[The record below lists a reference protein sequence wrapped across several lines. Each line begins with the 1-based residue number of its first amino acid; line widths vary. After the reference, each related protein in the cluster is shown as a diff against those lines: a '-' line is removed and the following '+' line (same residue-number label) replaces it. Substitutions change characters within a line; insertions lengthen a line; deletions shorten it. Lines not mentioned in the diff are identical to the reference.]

1 MPVNVKHS
9 EYLKF
14 EPRWT
19 RCRHCYEGS
28 DAVKEAGV
36 AYLPEL
42 DSHKISGG
50 GAAYEAYKKRALFF
64 NATGR
69 TVDGFAGAVFQKA
82 PTIRLEPEQEDVMEV
97 EEEPELDEN
106 FAPVKDKDGIQVMKP
121 KIGPD
126 GKPVLKKKIG
136 PDGKPVKQQAPGA
149 EEEEEGEEEE
159 ERKGKP
165 KLDEEGKPIPLLD
178 EKGEPVLD
186 EKGEPVYETEEVEA
200 AEGEE
205 EEEDLLDEEGKPVL
219 DEEGKPK
226 KKKKAPFAKEEVEE
240 GEEEEEEEE
249 EPELDEKGKPKIGPD
264 GKPLMKK
271 LGKPRTDEFGKP
283 ILGPDGQPL
292 RKPALPKKKENPV
305 KKHVQDITLTGQHLD
320 LFAFESMQ
328 EVLTTGRYGIL
339 VDMADTDIRD
349 KQRPYWVGYKA
360 ETIVNWKTE
369 RIDGEEKLIRVVLQ
383 EDVDVEDPIDPFG
396 TINEEQ
402 FRVLTLVEGVYT
414 QRVWAKG
421 ETLRKHK
428 EQKEFEESGGKA
440 EGTAKVSE
448 LKKGTEIAPYSIAAQ
463 RAMYNGEPTAMPVP
477 SPDALKTKGADD
489 FGIIEE
495 IVPVRRGKPLDFIPF
510 YFVNATGAEAE
521 VSKPPLLDLVDLNL
535 SHYRTLADLEHGRH
549 FVALPTPWIS
559 GAAVNDQ
566 NEVQIGPSGVLILEK
581 GGAAGMLEFSGAG
594 LRALETADEQKRK
607 MMSVLGARLLEE
619 QAMANETAS
628 AVGMRHSGEQAV
640 LRTIVQVLEQ
650 QLSRALQAHAWWMG
664 TEKTT
669 DDLDFV
675 EVELNKD
682 FFSVR
687 MQPAELAQLLAALQ
701 ADGISYKTFYHNL
714 AIGGITRP
722 GVDDEEEQRE
732 IENKTDTPASSMPNA
747 APQLPLP
754 PEGTPQPQPP
764 GAPPPAF
771 APVNAPK
778 PGPPKGVTPPGLAAS
793 AAAAKAGAAKAKG
806 TPFGRTS

>member
-14 EPRWT
+14 EPRWL

-28 DAVKEAGV
+28 DSVKEAGV
-36 AYLPEL
+36 TYLPEL

-50 GAAYEAYKKRALFF
+50 GRAYEAYKARALFF

-82 PTIRLEPEQEDVMEV
+82 PTVKLEPEQEDVMEM
-97 EEEPELDEN
+97 EEEPELDAD
-106 FAPVKDKDGIQVMKP
+106 FAPVKDKDGQQVMKP
-121 KIGPD
+121 KVGLD

-136 PDGKPVKQQAPGA
+136 PDGKPVKQGAPGSPEEDVEEDV
-149 EEEEEGEEEE
+149 EEEPTGKPLLDEEGNPI
-159 ERKGKP
+159 P
-165 KLDEEGKPIPLLD
+165 KLDEEG
-178 EKGEPVLD
+178 E
-186 EKGEPVYETEEVEA
+186 
-200 AEGEE
+200 
-205 EEEDLLDEEGKPVL
+205 PVL
-219 DEEGKPK
+219 DEEGKPM
-226 KKKKAPFAKEEVEE
+226 FETEEVE
-240 GEEEEEEEE
+240 GEEEEELDENGEPVVDEEGKPKMKKKAKAPFGKEVAEEGEDEDEEEE
-249 EPELDEKGKPKIGPD
+249 EPELDEKGKPKLGPD

-271 LGKPRTDEFGKP
+271 LGKRRVDEFGKE
-283 ILGPDGQPL
+283 ITGPDGQPL

-305 KKHVQDITLTGQHLD
+305 KKHVQDITLTGQTLD
-320 LFAFESMQ
+320 LFAFEAMQ
-328 EVLTTGRYGIL
+328 QVLTTGRYGIL
-339 VDMADTDIRD
+339 VDMADTEDKK
-349 KQRPYWVGYKA
+349 KQRPYWAGYEA
-360 ETIVNWKTE
+360 ETIVNWKTD

-383 EDVDVEDPIDPFG
+383 EDIETDDPLDPFS
-396 TINEEQ
+396 TIKEEQ
-402 FRVLTLVEGVYT
+402 FRVLSLVEGVYT

-421 ETLRKHK
+421 ETLRKAK
-428 EQKEFEESGGKA
+428 DERDLEDSK
-440 EGTAKVSE
+440 GTGKVSE
-448 LKKGTEIAPYSIAAQ
+448 LKKGSEIAPYSIAAQ
-463 RAMYNGEPTAMPVP
+463 RAQYNGEPTSMPVP
-477 SPDALKTKGADD
+477 GPGALKQKGSDD
-489 FGIIEE
+489 FGVIEE
-495 IVPVRRGKPLDFIPF
+495 IIPVRRGKPLDFIPF
-510 YFVNATGAEAE
+510 YFVNATGAEAV

-559 GAAVNDQ
+559 GAAVNEQ

-607 MMSVLGARLLEE
+607 MMAVLGARLLEE
-619 QAMANETAS
+619 SATANETAS

-650 QLSRALQAHAWWMG
+650 QLSRALQAHVWWLG

-669 DDLDFV
+669 ADLDFI

-722 GVDDEEEQRE
+722 GVDDEEEQRQM
-732 IENKTDTPASSMPNA
+732 ENKTETPSSSMPNA
-747 APQLPLP
+747 VPMMPLP
-754 PEGTPQPQPP
+754 PEGTPVPAAP
-764 GAPPPAF
+764 GVAPPAF
-771 APVNAPK
+771 GVPVAGPK

-793 AAAAKAGAAKAKG
+793 AAAAKMGAAKAKG